1 MKYKMKF
8 LKNKMEVK
16 MKKLNCLLIFMAF
29 SLLLS
34 AQEIPLKISY
44 QGKLFDSGIPVN
56 DTKKIKFMIGS
67 SWEETHE
74 NVEIVGGL
82 YSVTLGSINPIPYTL
97 FDDNPSLQLEI
108 KVGETTLSPN
118 TDILSSPYAF
128 KAEKAVDTEKLNG
141 QEPSYYQ
148 NWYNLNNIPSDIAD
162 GDDVDDADNEPAN
175 EIQNLDFNMDTY
187 YLSITEGNSIWLPIF
202 KLPFQQ
208 NYSGDDYAFNIEHFG
223 SDGEICQF
231 KKTNNNNNEEI
242 IDAITEGSGSVA
254 RFRINNSSNSFAA
267 LYVETNGTGA
277 AGIFRQTNTSSNA
290 HAVWGRTWGSGY
302 AGYFEGDVYITGEL
316 IGGKSSSSQTYMAI
330 DHPTEQEKKVL
341 THAAL
346 YSPEMTTVYKGRV
359 CLQNGQAIIKLPSYF
374 EALNHPENREIN
386 LTCVNGW
393 SPLYLEG
400 EIANNQFIVKTT
412 EQGNQEQ
419 EFSWVVYA
427 VRNDKWAQDHPM
439 VVEEEKGVKNRF
451 EKGELIYD
459 KYNNELE

>member
-1 MKYKMKF
+1 MKF
-8 LKNKMEVK
+8 LKDKMEVK

-162 GDDVDDADNEPAN
+162 GDDVDDAIDGIGSPQRRTRTADHLDTLDILQHQILLAPEDSGEQRRVQTPAVD
-175 EIQNLDFNMDTY
+175 QHLQFV
-187 YLSITEGNSIWLPIF
+187 
-202 KLPFQQ
+202 
-208 NYSGDDYAFNIEHFG
+208 
-223 SDGEICQF
+223 GEA
-231 KKTNNNNNEEI
+231 T
-242 IDAITEGSGSVA
+242 
-254 RFRINNSSNSFAA
+254 
-267 LYVETNGTGA
+267 VETTGGECPFV
-277 AGIFRQTNTSSNA
+277 GI
-290 HAVWGRTWGSGY
+290 
-302 AGYFEGDVYITGEL
+302 DPPDL
-316 IGGKSSSSQTYMAI
+316 
-330 DHPTEQEKKVL
+330 
-341 THAAL
+341 
-346 YSPEMTTVYKGRV
+346 
-359 CLQNGQAIIKLPSYF
+359 
-374 EALNHPENREIN
+374 
-386 LTCVNGW
+386 
-393 SPLYLEG
+393 
-400 EIANNQFIVKTT
+400 
-412 EQGNQEQ
+412 
-419 EFSWVVYA
+419 
-427 VRNDKWAQDHPM
+427 
-439 VVEEEKGVKNRF
+439 
-451 EKGELIYD
+451 
-459 KYNNELE
+459 